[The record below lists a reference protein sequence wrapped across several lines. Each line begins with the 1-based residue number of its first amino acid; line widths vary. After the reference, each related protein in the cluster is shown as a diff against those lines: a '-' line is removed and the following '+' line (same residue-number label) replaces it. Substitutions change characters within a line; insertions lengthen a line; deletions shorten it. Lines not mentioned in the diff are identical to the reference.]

1 MLTIGEFSNIC
12 KVSTKTLRYYAKIGL
27 LLPDKINPENGYRY
41 YSIDQLETMLF
52 IERLKSYNFSLEE
65 IKVILN
71 LGKLQ
76 NEKLYAALAR
86 KKKEVKEQIDKSN
99 IILERLNEDMLCLQQ
114 GRSIMSY
121 LENFDIELVE
131 VSKMNLISVHKRV
144 HENEFV
150 EAYSTCFGE
159 LFKQIQIDNL
169 NIIASPMVLFH
180 DAEFSVLGLDTEFAI
195 PVKEKTIATRE
206 FCPGL
211 CLKTVLQ
218 GSYSNLPSI
227 YAKHRK
233 WIEEEGYMYRDALFE
248 VYVTDGSIKS
258 SIGGG
263 GRYDKMITDFINDG
277 KEYPAV
283 GISFGLNVIYEILKN
298 REEFTENALTDI
310 FIIPM
315 GTQIQC
321 LKIAEIMRKAGYRV
335 EVEMKTRKMKKSL
348 EYANEENIPYV
359 FILGEDELAQN
370 NISVKN
376 MKEKKQDIIG
386 IDNIIENFEKIK

>member
-27 LLPDKINPENGYRY
+27 LLPDKISPENGYRY

-99 IILERLNEDMLCLQQ
+99 TILERLNEDMLCLQQ

-121 LENFDIELVE
+121 LEDFDIELVE
-131 VSKMNLISVHKRV
+131 VPEMNLISIRKIVR
-144 HENEFV
+144 EDEFV
-150 EAYSTCFGE
+150 EAYSSCFGE
-159 LFKQIQIDNL
+159 LLKRIQTNNL
-169 NIIASPMVLFH
+169 NVFAPPMVLFH
-180 DAEFSVLGLDTEFAI
+180 DAEFGALGLDTEFAI
-195 PVKEKTIATRE
+195 PVKEKTIDTRE

-233 WIEEEGYMYRDALFE
+233 WMEDEGYVYRDALFE
-248 VYVTDGSIKS
+248 VYVTDPSCVS
-258 SIGGG
+258 
-263 GRYDKMITDFINDG
+263 
-277 KEYPAV
+277 KESELV
-283 GISFGLNVIYEILKN
+283 TEIYS
-298 REEFTENALTDI
+298 
-310 FIIPM
+310 P
-315 GTQIQC
+315 
-321 LKIAEIMRKAGYRV
+321 V
-335 EVEMKTRKMKKSL
+335 KK
-348 EYANEENIPYV
+348 
-359 FILGEDELAQN
+359 GQ
-370 NISVKN
+370 
-376 MKEKKQDIIG
+376 
-386 IDNIIENFEKIK
+386 